1 MPSEFFFNIQQSW
14 VYRAI
19 FFERIFQLRVLRL
32 FGKALSWIF
41 CLLLVTFLFGFLTQ
55 TISEERL
62 SVILG
67 GIFLSFSFLGTL
79 FIVESF
85 AERLKTMRPK
95 GQTKNLADALSFETA
110 SAFWKTSSLSQTLL
124 LLVKQ
129 NPELRFV
136 FNRLLLDW
144 NSIQKKLKILSSNE
158 GLKEGV
164 GIEELIEKAFKV
176 AKENNHEIVEKGDL
190 LVALAKIN
198 PILKEMLTEYDLSP
212 QDVAKAAWWLGTLE
226 KQQKEQKQWWQERNL
241 RKRGTLARQWTA
253 GFSPILDQFSFDL
266 TESLKKQNVSRL
278 VGHEKEMQSLERAL
292 SRAQAN
298 NALLAGEPGSGRRS
312 IVYEIALRSML
323 GESTPQI
330 NYKRVLELDIP
341 SLLAQVQDSSQRETY
356 LNQIFQEVVLA
367 GNIIL
372 LINDFHSYVN
382 PRMQGKP
389 GAIDISASI
398 AKYLASPQFPII
410 ACTTFSGLHQ
420 DIEQNPGILQ
430 LLEKVEVS
438 EISLEETF
446 GVLSQLIFPLE
457 RKYRRFIPYQ
467 AINEIIKLAGKYIQA
482 VPFPKKA
489 VDLLDEAMTY
499 LSQTK
504 EKVLLPKHIAFLIS
518 QKTQIPVG
526 DLESKEKETL
536 LNLEELIHKRIIN
549 QEEAVKEVSSALRRA
564 RTEIGSRKGPMGSFL
579 FLGPTG
585 VGKTETAKA
594 LAAIYFGSEDR
605 MIRLDM
611 SEFQNIQDT
620 ERLLGSTTQEG
631 LFTTQVRENPFSL
644 ILLDELEKAHPN
656 ILNLFLQVV
665 DEGHITDGIGR
676 KVSFQHTIIIATSNA
691 GSQLILQALKD
702 QKDFAV
708 LKEEIIEY
716 LFKEGVY
723 RPEFINRFDAVVLF
737 KPLSREH
744 LLQIVDL
751 MLSKLRK
758 NLAERGIEFSIT
770 QPLKEKLAELGYD
783 PKFGARNL
791 KRIIQDK
798 VENVLAVALLQ
809 DTIKRGDKVEMQE
822 DFTIKKL

>member
-1 MPSEFFFNIQQSW
+1 MPSEFFFNIQQSQI
-14 VYRAI
+14 YRAI
-19 FFERIFQLRVLRL
+19 FFESMLQLRMLRPMR
-32 FGKALSWIF
+32 KALSWIF
-41 CLLLVTFLFGFLTQ
+41 LVLLVVFSFGYFTKN
-55 TISEERL
+55 ISEETL
-62 SVILG
+62 STMLG
-67 GIFLSFSFLGTL
+67 GIFLSFSVLGTL

-85 AERLKTMRPK
+85 AERLKAIRK
-95 GQTKNLADALSFETA
+95 NGETKNLANALSFEA
-110 SAFWKTSSLSQTLL
+110 ASSLWKASSSSQVFL

-144 NSIQKKLKILSSNE
+144 DGMQKKLQEQQKNQDLS
-158 GLKEGV
+158 GLV
-164 GIEELIEKAFKV
+164 EKAFRV
-176 AKENNHEIVEKGDL
+176 AKENGHETVEKGDL
-190 LVALAKIN
+190 LVALGDKD
-198 PILKEMLTEYDLSP
+198 PVFQGMLQEQNLGLQDLNKT
-212 QDVAKAAWWLGTLE
+212 VWWLRALD
-226 KQQKEQKQWWQERNL
+226 KQIKEQKQWWQEKNL
-241 RKRGTLARQWTA
+241 RRRGTLARAWTA
-253 GFSPILDQFSFDL
+253 GFSPTLDQFSFDI

-292 SRAQAN
+292 SREQAN
-298 NALLAGEPGSGRRS
+298 NALLVGEPGSGRRS
-312 IVYEIALRSML
+312 IVYEIAQKCLL
-323 GESTPQI
+323 GESTRQL

-341 SLLAQVQDSSQRETY
+341 ALLAQVQQTAQREKY
-356 LNQIFQEVVLA
+356 LNQIFQEVVQA

-372 LINDFHSYVN
+372 FINDFHNYVN
-382 PRMQGKP
+382 PGMQGKP
-389 GAIDISASI
+389 GALDISQSI

-430 LLEKVEVS
+430 LLEKVEVA
-438 EISLEETF
+438 EISPEETF
-446 GVLSQLIFPLE
+446 GVLSQLVFPLE

-467 AINEIIKLAGKYIQA
+467 AIRDIIKFSGKYIQA

-504 EKVLLPKHIAFLIS
+504 ERMLLSKHIALLIS

-526 DLESKEKETL
+526 DLETKEKETL
-536 LNLEELIHKRIIN
+536 LNLEELIHTRIIN
-549 QEEAVKEVSSALRRA
+549 QEEAVKEVASALRRA

-594 LAAIYFGSEDR
+594 LAAIYFGSEER
-605 MIRLDM
+605 MVRLDM
-611 SEFQNIQDT
+611 SEYQNIQDT

-676 KVSFQHTIIIATSNA
+676 KVSFQHAIIIATSNA

-702 QKDFAV
+702 QKDFAI
-708 LKEEIIEY
+708 LKEEIIDY
-716 LFKEGVY
+716 LFKEGIY
-723 RPEFINRFDAVVLF
+723 RPEFINRFDAMVLF
-737 KPLSREH
+737 KPLSQEH
-744 LLQIVDL
+744 LLKIVDL
-751 MLSKLRK
+751 MLSKLKK
-758 NLAERGIEFSIT
+758 NLAERGIDFAVT

-798 VENVLAVALLQ
+798 VENVFAVALLEDKLQ
-809 DTIKRGDKVEMQE
+809 RGDKVEMQE